1 MKVWREKDEKGWG
14 HEGEEE
20 SADTVHR
27 TQNHSG
33 HTKRQTYLPVFWQ
46 APKYPAASIHTPFHL
61 FLFLS
66 PPPPTLNTFPL
77 FFFFL
82 HSLSFYSYKIC
93 LHIRIF
99 PAFNFQHRQRAFSQ
113 PTNENQQKSPKLGLL
128 NRDNNL
134 YSFPNASNI
143 HLPNNKCP
151 ANRPALTIS

>member
-1 MKVWREKDEKGWG
+1 MRRDGGTRVRRK
-14 HEGEEE
+14 
-20 SADTVHR
+20 APILFTAHR
-27 TQNHSG
+27 ITQATQRDR
-33 HTKRQTYLPVFWQ
+33 HTCLCFGKHPNILQPRSILPFTSFSFCF
-46 APKYPAASIHTPFHL
+46 P
-61 FLFLS
+61 

-77 FFFFL
+77 FFSFFYT
-82 HSLSFYSYKIC
+82 HCLSTVQPKIC

-99 PAFNFQHRQRAFSQ
+99 PAFNFQHRQRSFSQ
-113 PTNENQQKSPKLGLL
+113 PTNENQQKSPKLGIL